1 MDFFRSNFNGKRDHD
16 YKKLTFLIL
25 SIVFITGT
33 LLYLNMDHVSINT
46 KSLVQ
51 VKLAGLESQQLSIN
65 SEYVEEGVVVTLND
79 KKVDINDVE
88 YSIDNNI
95 NMDEVGEYEV
105 KYHVYYNG
113 EYYDITRNVSVV
125 DDIKPEIHILTT
137 KVSEKG
143 SNNNLRYY
151 AFDNYDGIITDKV
164 SVVREDTG
172 YRLTVAD
179 SAGNE
184 TSEVVSISNDVN
196 DYVLELNGTII
207 QYIELDKEYVDKGI
221 KVTNINGKELN
232 INYNVE
238 GNVDTGVLGQYKIR
252 YTVEG
257 IDSFQ
262 ERTVVVYEKKVNQS
276 IQNNKEKVIYLTFDD
291 GPGAYTSELLDI
303 LNKYNVKATFFVTAQ
318 FKKYVPLIER
328 EHNEGHAI
336 AVHSLTHNWN
346 IYRSF
351 ESYYKDFNDMNNI
364 INQYTGEKTKIYRF
378 PGGGSNTIS
387 KGKSL
392 GVMSYSVTKMNE
404 LGYVYYDWNVD
415 SEDAA
420 GANRDKIVKNVI
432 SGISNRN
439 YSVVLMHD
447 IKRPTIDAIEEIIVY
462 ALDNGYTFDVL
473 STDTVTVHHPVNN

>member
-1 MDFFRSNFNGKRDHD
+1 MKYFSSNGSSGHSHN
-16 YKKLTFLIL
+16 YKNLTFLVL
-25 SIVFITGT
+25 SIVFITAT
-33 LLYLNMDHVSINT
+33 LIYLNIDYPITGKRVN
-46 KSLVQ
+46 VQ
-51 VKLAGLESQQLSIN
+51 VKLAGSESQQLSIN
-65 SEYVEEGVVVTLND
+65 SKYVEEGVVVTID
-79 KKVDINDVE
+79 EKEVDINEVE

-95 NMDEVGEYEV
+95 NMDEIGEYTV
-105 KYHVYYNG
+105 KYHINYNDK
-113 EYYDITRNVSVV
+113 YYDVTRNVSVV
-125 DDIKPEIHILTT
+125 DDIKPELVVLTSKIT
-137 KVSEKG
+137 EKG
-143 SNNNLRYY
+143 SSNNLRYY

-164 SVVREDTG
+164 SVIREENS
-172 YRLTVAD
+172 YRLSVKD
-179 SAGNE
+179 SSGNE
-184 TSEVVSISNDVN
+184 TVESVSISPDAN
-196 DYVLELNGTII
+196 DYVLELNGTVI
-207 QYIELDKEYVDKGI
+207 QYVEKGKEYIDKGI
-221 KVTNINGKELN
+221 KVTNIDGKELN
-232 INYNVE
+232 INYNMD
-238 GNVDTGVLGQYKIR
+238 GTVDTNVVGQYKIR

-257 IDSFQ
+257 IDAFQ
-262 ERTVVVYEKKVNQS
+262 ERIVIVYDKVLG
-276 IQNNKEKVIYLTFDD
+276 QNISHTKDKVIYLTFDD

-318 FKKYVPLIER
+318 FKKYIPLIER

-351 ESYYKDFNDMNNI
+351 ESYYKDFNDMNKI
-364 INQYTGEKTKIYRF
+364 ISQYTGEKSRIFRF

-420 GANRDKIVKNVI
+420 GANRTKIVKNVI
-432 SGISNRN
+432 NGISSRN

-473 STDTVTVHHPVNN
+473 STDTATVHHHVNN